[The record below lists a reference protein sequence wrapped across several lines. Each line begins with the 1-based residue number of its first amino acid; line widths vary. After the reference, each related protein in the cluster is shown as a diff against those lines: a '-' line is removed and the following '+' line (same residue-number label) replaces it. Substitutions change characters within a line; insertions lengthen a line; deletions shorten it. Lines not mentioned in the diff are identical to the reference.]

1 MITLTNQQLQEKLT
15 RFLLI
20 ILVSAATTLSLF
32 AQSNAN
38 RLDASIQRNRFLTQ
52 KISELSTALR
62 EQQNK
67 VSIQEGTIAY
77 IQNQLKSSR
86 DSLNTQ
92 KIKFESD
99 LLKANYKVEALN
111 DSLEVFRE
119 YKKSVYRERMKVIK
133 DTNVVRVYDLPFD
146 QVRIRT
152 LRKVL
157 EQGADLLIERNT
169 DEGFVISKQYHDRK
183 SPVLFKKWID
193 SSVEAEIKMK
203 EHPFYADK
211 TLFYMETKVKERR
224 KNNKPFEEVLDEAIV
239 DDYEKKLLKFFD
251 EFLLGQQGS

>member
-1 MITLTNQQLQEKLT
+1 MQEKLT

-20 ILVSAATTLSLF
+20 ILVSSTSITSLV
-32 AQSNAN
+32 AQSNSN
-38 RLDASIQRNRFLTQ
+38 RLDASIQRNRFLTRR
-52 KISELSTALR
+52 ISELSNELR
-62 EQQNK
+62 EEQNK
-67 VSIQEGTIAY
+67 VAIQEGKIGY
-77 IQNQLKSSR
+77 IQSQLKLSR
-86 DSLNTQ
+86 DSLITQ
-92 KIKFESD
+92 KAKFESD
-99 LLKANYKVEALN
+99 LLKANYKVAALN
-111 DSLEVFRE
+111 DSLEAFNE
-119 YKKSVYRERMKVIK
+119 YRKSVYRERMKVIK

-224 KNNKPFEEVLDEAIV
+224 KNNKPFEEVLDEAIIG
-239 DDYEKKLLKFFD
+239 DYKKKLLKFFD